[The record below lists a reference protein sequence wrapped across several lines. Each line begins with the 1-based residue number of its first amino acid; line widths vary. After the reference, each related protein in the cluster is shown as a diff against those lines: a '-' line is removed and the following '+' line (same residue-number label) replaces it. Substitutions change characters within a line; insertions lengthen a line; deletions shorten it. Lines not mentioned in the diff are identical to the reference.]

1 MGLWKWEGFDKNG
14 KKSRGQIQAKDERSA
29 RKSLRSNGVRVRTL
43 IAPSLLEFDF
53 NEWMLEKG
61 LAVPFGQKELVL
73 FTKQLAIMV
82 NAGVPIIHYYLMN
95 DTSCMLN
102 VLNHLHK

>member
-53 NEWMLEKG
+53 NEWMLEEVTNEGSPVTVTALSYNPDDNGKLIIKNG
-61 LAVPFGQKELVL
+61 SGFAVRNLPSVSR
-73 FTKQLAIMV
+73 I
-82 NAGVPIIHYYLMN
+82 
-95 DTSCMLN
+95 
-102 VLNHLHK
+102 